1 MAAWEELSRTEYDA
15 VWDRFERRFEFR
27 PSIYES
33 DWPGIRE
40 PAPSVTFDISGFY
53 RRDPRASEAM
63 EWDLNLCVLEALR
76 RCTGPSRWLYALDWQ
91 HDAYRFY
98 PHRRFEHSDPR
109 AWLVPVLPNGD
120 YYIFL
125 AEGFEF
131 GIFGHPWERTM
142 CVFGPE
148 LLGAIGES
156 KPLLFDTVRRSLMSS
171 S

>member
-1 MAAWEELSRTEYDA
+1 MRLKPHVRFCREATGSNPRRPPNSLESREAYMAAWEELSRTEYDA

-109 AWLVPVLPNGD
+109 AWLVPVLPDGD

-131 GIFGHPWERTM
+131 GIFGALST
-142 CVFGPE
+142 
-148 LLGAIGES
+148 
-156 KPLLFDTVRRSLMSS
+156 
-171 S
+171 